1 MKGQRYIKTINHAE
15 RTAAQS
21 LGGRQSSEIEHF
33 YDEISDHWQDRAK
46 RLKMRRWRKIREA
59 EYS

>member
-15 RTAAQS
+15 RSAAQS
-21 LGGRQSSEIEHF
+21 LGGRNQEFVNF
-33 YDEISDHWQDRAK
+33 YDEISDNWQDRAK
-46 RLKMRRWRKIREA
+46 RLKMRRWRKIREN